1 MSGSPENTSVVE
13 AAPKWVLFSSL
24 VLLGAAL
31 WLLLCCR
38 NGKPVRWLGELAYF
52 SAFLFSLIGSPSL
65 FLLSGMDLRRGNR
78 ARVNLLVLACSV
90 SSTLL
95 VGSFLWLRL
104 RGSVAVAQ

>member
-1 MSGSPENTSVVE
+1 MSRCPENSPVVE

-31 WLLLCCR
+31 WLWLCCR
-38 NGKPVRWLGELAYF
+38 DGRPVSLLGELAYF

-65 FLLSGMDLRRGNR
+65 CLLSGMDLRRGNR
-78 ARVNLLVLACSV
+78 ARANLIVLACSV

-95 VGSFLWLRL
+95 LGSVLCLRF